1 MVASAQTAETNAS
14 RFKPVRLLLVVS
26 TVLLLVSFAAHWY
39 ADQVS
44 MSRYCQQP
52 ELMLERL
59 TAVITENRPAGDGA
73 RRDYIVAAKLE
84 FLLPRGT
91 DEPLPAYMQRL
102 HRHLEEHCS

>member
-1 MVASAQTAETNAS
+1 MNQPSLTVETKTSA
-14 RFKPVRLLLVVS
+14 FKPVRLVLVVF
-26 TVLLLVSFAAHWY
+26 TLLLLVSFAAHWY
-39 ADQVS
+39 AEQVS

-52 ELMLERL
+52 EVTLKRL

-91 DEPLPAYMQRL
+91 DEPLEAYLLRL
-102 HRHLEEHCS
+102 HRHLGEHCG